1 LSALLSMRFT
11 RDPVK
16 LDLSIRQRKA
26 NVMSISRIL
35 LAGLAAAAATV
46 ASPVAYAD
54 KTLLNASYD
63 ATRELY
69 ADYNQVFAAQWKQ
82 QTGETLTISNAHAG
96 SGDQARAVIDGLD
109 ADVATLALAYDIDA
123 IAAQAKL
130 LPADWQTRLPNNSAP
145 YTSTIVFLVRQG
157 NPKNIH
163 DWADLV
169 RPGVKVITPNP
180 KTSGAARW
188 AYLAAWG
195 QVLQG
200 GGTPDQA
207 RDYVT
212 RLYRN
217 VPVLDSG
224 GRGATTTFVQRH
236 QGDVLLSWENEAL
249 LAARQLGPDQFSI
262 VVPSISILAEPS
274 VAVLDVNAAK
284 HGTQKEAEA
293 YLRFLYTPEGQDI
306 VAKHYFRPR
315 DPAVAARY
323 ADAFPTIKLFTID
336 AVFGGWAKA
345 NADHFADGAAFDQ
358 IYQPGH

>member
-1 LSALLSMRFT
+1 
-11 RDPVK
+11 
-16 LDLSIRQRKA
+16 
-26 NVMSISRIL
+26 MSVSRIL
-35 LAGLAAAAATV
+35 LAALVLSAVVPAAR
-46 ASPVAYAD
+46 AD

-69 ADYNQVFAAQWKQ
+69 ADYNQVFATEWKK
-82 QTGETLTISNAHAG
+82 QTGETITISNAHAG

-123 IAAQAKL
+123 ISAQAKL
-130 LPADWQTRLPNNSAP
+130 LPPDWVKRLPNNSAP
-145 YTSTIVFLVRQG
+145 YTSTIVFLVRNG

-169 RPGVKVITPNP
+169 RPDVKVITPNP

-195 QVLQG
+195 QVLQS
-200 GGTPDQA
+200 GGTPAQA

-212 RLYRN
+212 KLYKN

-249 LAARQLGPDQFSI
+249 LAARQLGPDQFSM
-262 VVPSISILAEPS
+262 VVPSSSILAEPS
-274 VAVLDVNAAK
+274 VAVLDKNTAK
-284 HGTQKEAEA
+284 HGTAKEAEA

-315 DPAVAARY
+315 DTNVAAHY
-323 ADAFPTIKLFTID
+323 ADTFAKIKLFTID
-336 AVFGGWAKA
+336 DVFGGWTKA
-345 NADHFADGAAFDQ
+345 NTEHFADGAGFDQ
-358 IYQPGH
+358 IYQPVH